1 MRLIDA
7 DALYERATTL
17 EAQALDYVG
26 KLIERDGDEPSVEWK
41 IWSAI
46 LAERTAFKHDLMDAP
61 TVDAVEV
68 VKQAFSGEMKLMPAE
83 DALFANPY
91 KTVLED
97 LKQVPMFTGKYDAKN
112 GNIHFMYGISTVLE
126 YIADKAGDEEY
137 EGMFLDNL
145 NKSAYGDK
153 AE

>member
-17 EAQALDYVG
+17 EAQALNYVG

-61 TVDAVEV
+61 TVDIDWHYDE
-68 VKQAFSGEMKLMPAE
+68 K
-83 DALFANPY
+83 DCTWYPY
-91 KTVLED
+91 KHD
-97 LKQVPMFTGKYDAKN
+97 
-112 GNIHFMYGISTVLE
+112 
-126 YIADKAGDEEY
+126 DEPQTER
-137 EGMFLDNL
+137 EG
-145 NKSAYGDK
+145 
-153 AE
+153 E

>member
-7 DALYERATTL
+7 DALGYEVA
-17 EAQALDYVG
+17 EEYGV
-26 KLIERDGDEPSVEWK
+26 DGGSDDVNV
-41 IWSAI
+41 IYGMI
-46 LAERTAFKHDLMDAP
+46 NNAP

-68 VKQAFSGEMKLMPAE
+68 IKKMFDGEIKLMPLE
-83 DALFANPY
+83 DAPAANPY
-91 KTVLED
+91 GLVLED